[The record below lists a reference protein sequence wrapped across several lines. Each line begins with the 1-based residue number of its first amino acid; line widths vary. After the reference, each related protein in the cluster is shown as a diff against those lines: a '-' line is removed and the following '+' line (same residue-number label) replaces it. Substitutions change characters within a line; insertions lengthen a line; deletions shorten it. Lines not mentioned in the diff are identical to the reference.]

1 MDNISYTYSL
11 PILIPIFIGV
21 VNHFHT
27 LYISNTRL
35 IIKQSDQIQ
44 FLVKRLIELNKKI
57 DRLQNE
63 IISLNE
69 TLSAKN
75 DEDVDLED
83 VDLEDVDLE
92 DEDLEDEDLEDEDLE
107 DEDLED
113 EDLQE
118 KTNSKELVKEEEVFE
133 LIEKRLSPVS
143 ATNKK
148 SSWLSFIF

>member
-83 VDLEDVDLE
+83 VDLED
-92 DEDLEDEDLEDEDLE
+92 
-107 DEDLED
+107 EDLED

>member
-83 VDLEDVDLE
+83 VDLED
-92 DEDLEDEDLEDEDLE
+92 EDLEDEDLEDEDLE

>member
-1 MDNISYTYSL
+1 MDNIDYL
-11 PILIPIFIGV
+11 LLRIPILIPIFIGV

-69 TLSAKN
+69 TSSAKN
-75 DEDVDLED
+75 EEDVDLED
-83 VDLEDVDLE
+83 VDLEC
-92 DEDLEDEDLEDEDLE
+92 EDLEDEDLEDLE

-113 EDLQE
+113 LEDKDLQE

>member
-83 VDLEDVDLE
+83 VDLED
-92 DEDLEDEDLEDEDLE
+92 EDLEDEDLE

>member
-1 MDNISYTYSL
+1 MDNIDHTYYV
-11 PILIPIFIGV
+11 PIMMTLFIGAV
-21 VNHFHT
+21 KHFHN

-63 IISLNE
+63 ITSLNDSS
-69 TLSAKN
+69 SAKN
-75 DEDVDLED
+75 EECDDLDDVDLEEK
-83 VDLEDVDLE
+83 EDHDFE
-92 DEDLEDEDLEDEDLE
+92 EE
-107 DEDLED
+107 
-113 EDLQE
+113 
-118 KTNSKELVKEEEVFE
+118 TNSKELVKEEEVFE

-143 ATNKK
+143 ATNKN

>member
-1 MDNISYTYSL
+1 MDNIDYL
-11 PILIPIFIGV
+11 LLRIPILIPIFIGV

-69 TLSAKN
+69 TSSAKN
-75 DEDVDLED
+75 EEDVDLED
-83 VDLEDVDLE
+83 VDLEC
-92 DEDLEDEDLEDEDLE
+92 EDLEDEDLEDLE
-107 DEDLED
+107 DK
-113 EDLQE
+113 DLQE

>member
-1 MDNISYTYSL
+1 MDNIDYL
-11 PILIPIFIGV
+11 LLRIPILIPIFIGV

-69 TLSAKN
+69 TSSAKN
-75 DEDVDLED
+75 EEDVDLED
-83 VDLEDVDLE
+83 VDLEC
-92 DEDLEDEDLEDEDLE
+92 EDLEDEDLEDLE

-113 EDLQE
+113 LEDKDLQE
-118 KTNSKELVKEEEVFE
+118 KTNSKELVIEEEVFE

>member
-1 MDNISYTYSL
+1 MDNIDHTYYV
-11 PILIPIFIGV
+11 PIMLTLFIGAV
-21 VNHFHT
+21 KHFHN

-63 IISLNE
+63 ITSLNDSSS
-69 TLSAKN
+69 TFLSTIN
-75 DEDVDLED
+75 EEDDNLED
-83 VDLEDVDLE
+83 VDL
-92 DEDLEDEDLEDEDLE
+92 
-107 DEDLED
+107 
-113 EDLQE
+113 QE
-118 KTNSKELVKEEEVFE
+118 KEDHKELEKEEEEEVFE

>member
-1 MDNISYTYSL
+1 MDNITYTYYV
-11 PILIPIFIGV
+11 PIMMTIFIGAV
-21 VNHFHT
+21 KHFHN

-63 IISLNE
+63 ITSLNDSSS
-69 TLSAKN
+69 TFLSTIN
-75 DEDVDLED
+75 EEDDNLED
-83 VDLEDVDLE
+83 VDLEEKE
-92 DEDLEDEDLEDEDLE
+92 DH
-107 DEDLED
+107 
-113 EDLQE
+113 
-118 KTNSKELVKEEEVFE
+118 KELVEEEEVFE

>member
-1 MDNISYTYSL
+1 MDNIDHTYYV
-11 PILIPIFIGV
+11 PIMLTLFIGAV
-21 VNHFHT
+21 KHFHN

-63 IISLNE
+63 ITSLNDSSS
-69 TLSAKN
+69 TFLSTIN
-75 DEDVDLED
+75 EEDVDLED
-83 VDLEDVDLE
+83 VDLEEKE
-92 DEDLEDEDLEDEDLE
+92 DH
-107 DEDLED
+107 
-113 EDLQE
+113 
-118 KTNSKELVKEEEVFE
+118 KELVEEEEVFE